1 MFAIYQS
8 FGVVGCSFAFVQRL
22 GPHLFSSFVV
32 EIPIYYFAIT
42 FYLVFYP
49 Q

>member
-1 MFAIYQS
+1 MSAIYQS
-8 FGVVGCSFAFVQRL
+8 SRVVGCRFAFVQRL

-32 EIPIYYFAIT
+32 EIPLYHFAIT
-42 FYLVFYP
+42 FYPVFYP

>member
-1 MFAIYQS
+1 MSAIYQS
-8 FGVVGCSFAFVQRL
+8 FEVVGCRFTFVQRL

-42 FYLVFYP
+42 FILYFIL